1 MSKIINAVS
10 FLAMLKE
17 KCYYVRT
24 FGENAE
30 LGIKYTDIEK
40 LVNELPDTNEINQDD
55 GTTNVSFSE
64 DGKCLTEYSS
74 EENLSY
80 IVPDNVES
88 IGPFAFSGIKKLE
101 MIKFSNNVRIIH
113 YHAFASC
120 PNLRCV
126 ALPDNLQE
134 IGFEAFNHCYNLDS
148 VIYKGIKYQSKFV
161 LEKVLKDNGVQVGYA
176 IFDNTAMDIC

>member
-113 YHAFASC
+113 
-120 PNLRCV
+120 
-126 ALPDNLQE
+126 
-134 IGFEAFNHCYNLDS
+134 
-148 VIYKGIKYQSKFV
+148 
-161 LEKVLKDNGVQVGYA
+161 
-176 IFDNTAMDIC
+176 

>member
-64 DGKCLTEYSS
+64 DGKGFRHWINAAFTKWVTA
-74 EENLSY
+74 ENPL
-80 IVPDNVES
+80 
-88 IGPFAFSGIKKLE
+88 
-101 MIKFSNNVRIIH
+101 
-113 YHAFASC
+113 
-120 PNLRCV
+120 
-126 ALPDNLQE
+126 
-134 IGFEAFNHCYNLDS
+134 
-148 VIYKGIKYQSKFV
+148 
-161 LEKVLKDNGVQVGYA
+161 
-176 IFDNTAMDIC
+176 

>member
-1 MSKIINAVS
+1 MRKMINAVS

-17 KCYYVRT
+17 KCYYVSA

-40 LVNELPDTNEINQDD
+40 LVNELPDTNEINQDA

-88 IGPFAFSGIKKLE
+88 IGPFAFSGIRKLE
-101 MIKFSNNVRIIH
+101 MIQFSNNITTLLRVVQICDVLHCLII
-113 YHAFASC
+113 Y
-120 PNLRCV
+120 RK
-126 ALPDNLQE
+126 
-134 IGFEAFNHCYNLDS
+134 LDLKRS
-148 VIYKGIKYQSKFV
+148 IIVII
-161 LEKVLKDNGVQVGYA
+161 
-176 IFDNTAMDIC
+176 